1 MSCPLETWYADDL
14 VAVQASIDE
23 IRTEGTRRLRET
35 EEWLA
40 GESILGRGAR
50 REEEARCVGLDSVG
64 GSWSLEFWVEESHAN
79 EEGA

>member
-35 EEWLA
+35 VRNGLLASLFLA
-40 GESILGRGAR
+40 GVQGEKKR
-50 REEEARCVGLDSVG
+50 RVALV
-64 GSWSLEFWVEESHAN
+64 
-79 EEGA
+79 